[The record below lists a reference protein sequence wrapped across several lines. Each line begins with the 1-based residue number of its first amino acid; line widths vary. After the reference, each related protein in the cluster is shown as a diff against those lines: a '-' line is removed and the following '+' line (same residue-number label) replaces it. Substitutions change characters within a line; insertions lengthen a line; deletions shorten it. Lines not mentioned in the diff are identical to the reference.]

1 MTGDSKTII
10 IGGGVIGAATAYYLA
25 KSGRAVTIVEGGE
38 FGRGCSHANCGLV
51 SPSHV
56 LPLAEPG
63 AVGKTLRMMLQRNS
77 PVSVKP
83 RFDPALWKWLAAF
96 ARQCKPNLMLRAALA
111 IDPLLRRSREMYEE
125 LIAKELSDCEW
136 QADGA
141 LFVYKSSEPFEKY
154 AKADKLIQEQVGLAA
169 ERLSEHE
176 LLELEPSLKPGLA
189 GGWRYEID
197 AHLRP
202 NKLMNAWRKTLT
214 DLGVEIVEQTTVTRL
229 RVEGDVAVSL
239 ETANGSYD
247 TANVVVAAGY
257 RTPEFARQL
266 GGKIPIQPGKGYSLT
281 MDRPAVCPQM
291 AVHFVEH
298 KVVATPFASGYRLG
312 SMMQFNGNDTR
323 LDQKRIELLKNVAGF
338 YLHEP
343 THETVQ
349 EEWTGLRPMMYDG
362 IPLIGRSVKLRNA
375 YIAGGHGMLG
385 LSMAPATGRLISE
398 MINEEEPFIDIE
410 PYAPKRF
417 G

>member
-1 MTGDSKTII
+1 MTSDPTII

-25 KSGRAVTIVEGGE
+25 KSGREVTIIEGGE

-63 AVGKTLRMMLQRNS
+63 AVGKTLRMMLRPNS

-83 RFDPALWKWLAAF
+83 RFDPGLWKWLAAF
-96 ARQCKPNLMLRAALA
+96 ARQCKPDLMLRAALA
-111 IDPLLRRSREMYEE
+111 IDPLLQRSREMYEE
-125 LIAKELSDCEW
+125 LIDNELTDCEW
-136 QADGA
+136 QTDGA
-141 LFVYKSSEPFEKY
+141 LFVYKSSEPFEKF

-169 ERLSEHE
+169 QRLSEKE

-202 NKLMNAWRKTLT
+202 DKLMMAWRKTLNQ
-214 DLGVEIVEQTTVTRL
+214 LGVKFVENTTVTNL
-229 RVEGDVAVSL
+229 AVEGDVAESV
-239 ETANGSYD
+239 ETTGGNFDA
-247 TANVVVAAGY
+247 AHVVVAAGY

-281 MDRPAVCPQM
+281 MDRPAICPKV

-312 SMMQFNGNDTR
+312 SMMQFNGSDTR
-323 LDQKRIELLKNVAGF
+323 LDRKRIELLKNVAGL

-343 THETVQ
+343 THEKVQ

-362 IPLIGRSVKLRNA
+362 VPLIGRSVKLRNT

-398 MINEEEPFIDIE
+398 MINDVEPFIDAK
-410 PYAPKRF
+410 PYSPKRF
-417 G
+417 A